1 MVSYYGDFSAAGAFG
16 NPGDGPGSASPFSD
30 HFDQMPSDGLLAY
43 MESHHRGS
51 WHTTLNNHASTRP
64 KKFGGPTVK
73 SVTAC
78 KTFTS
83 TDSASASWKCVLKLP
98 NSFTKGDGIQLCV
111 SSEAPTRNE
120 ADEHACRLAF
130 THLLMRRPSDVVL
143 RPPHWDVS
151 IVDLLENMPTSLPA
165 HQALPVHVNV
175 KRARMVGESAVERF
189 SDPPDVWEGRAVE
202 LLREILT
209 YHGGSFNPACISQKV
224 MGREPEDGHVYED
237 LNRLL
242 KPKELKSFVEQ
253 HPEFAWHSI
262 GKKGVIITWKEP
274 H

>member
-64 KKFGGPTVK
+64 KRFGGPTVE

-175 KRARMVGESAVERF
+175 KHARMVGESAVERF
-189 SDPPDVWEGRAVE
+189 ADPADVWEGRVVK
-202 LLREILT
+202 LLRYILT
-209 YHGGSFNPACISQKV
+209 CYGGSFNPARIS
-224 MGREPEDGHVYED
+224 PNFYED

-242 KPKELKSFVEQ
+242 KPKELKPFVEQ
-253 HPEFAWHSI
+253 HPEFAWHPI
-262 GKKGVIITWKEP
+262 DKKGMIITWKEP
-274 H
+274 Q